1 MLTVSK
7 LLRRSAT
14 LLICGGLA
22 LALAGCGDNV
32 RRSLGLTKQSPDEFR
47 VVSRAPLVVPPSF
60 NLRPPSPGAERP
72 QEASPRDQARQ
83 AVFRA
88 EPSEQMAAA
97 HIAGNDSLSAGERS
111 FLSRAAAGGS
121 DPNIRQ
127 IVDRETQA
135 INEENRDF
143 ADMLIFWKDP
153 EPNYEVID
161 PAAEARRLRG
171 SDALGQAPTGEGVPV
186 IERGE
191 RSLFDRLF

>member
-1 MLTVSK
+1 MSK
-7 LLRRSAT
+7 LLTRSVT
-14 LLICGGLA
+14 LVICCGLA

-47 VVSRAPLVVPPSF
+47 VVSRAPLAVPPSF
-60 NLRPPSPGAERP
+60 NLRPPAPGSQRP
-72 QEASPRDQARQ
+72 QEATARDQARQ

-88 EPSEQMAAA
+88 SDGEQTAAVPSVPSD
-97 HIAGNDSLSAGERS
+97 DSLSAGERS
-111 FLSRAAAGGS
+111 LLSQAGAGRA

-127 IVDRETQA
+127 LVDRETRE
-135 INEENRDF
+135 INDESRNF

>member
-1 MLTVSK
+1 MSK
-7 LLRRSAT
+7 LLARSTT
-14 LLICGGLA
+14 LVICCGLA

-47 VVSRAPLVVPPSF
+47 VVSRAPLAVPPSF
-60 NLRPPSPGAERP
+60 NLRPPAPGSQRP
-72 QEASPRDQARQ
+72 QEATARDQARQ

-88 EPSEQMAAA
+88 PGSEQTAAA
-97 HIAGNDSLSAGERS
+97 TVAPADDSLTAGERS
-111 FLSRAAAGGS
+111 LLSQAGAGTS

-127 IVDRETQA
+127 IVDRETRE
-135 INEENRDF
+135 INDESRNF
-143 ADMLIFWKDP
+143 ADMLIFWKEP

-171 SDALGQAPTGEGVPV
+171 SDALGEAPTGEGVPV

>member
-1 MLTVSK
+1 VSK

-60 NLRPPSPGAERP
+60 NLRPPSPGAQRP
-72 QEASPRDQARQ
+72 QEATPRDQARQ

-88 EPSEQMAAA
+88 EPGEQTATAYVTPED
-97 HIAGNDSLSAGERS
+97 DSLSAGERS
-111 FLSRAAAGGS
+111 LLTQAGAGRS

-135 INEENRDF
+135 INEESRDF

-153 EPNYEVID
+153 EPHYEVID

-171 SDALGQAPTGEGVPV
+171 SDALGQPPSGEGVPV

>member
-1 MLTVSK
+1 MSK
-7 LLRRSAT
+7 LLTRSTT
-14 LLICGGLA
+14 LMICCGLA

-32 RRSLGLTKQSPDEFR
+32 RRSLGLTQQSPDEFR

-60 NLRPPSPGAERP
+60 NLRPPAPGAQRP
-72 QEASPRDQARQ
+72 QEAMPRDQARQ

-88 EPSEQMAAA
+88 SGSEQTAAA
-97 HIAGNDSLSAGERS
+97 AVAPADDSLSAGERS
-111 FLSRAAAGGS
+111 LLSQAGAGAS

-127 IVDRETQA
+127 LFDRETRE
-135 INEENRDF
+135 INEEGQDF
-143 ADMLIFWKDP
+143 ADMLIFWQES

-171 SDALGQAPTGEGVPV
+171 SDALGQPPTGEGVPV

-191 RSLFDRLF
+191 RSLFDRLV